1 MAGDRGLV
9 GRIMPGGFM
18 QAMGFR
24 LVEWEEGRAV
34 FEIALGPEHLN
45 LRGVVHGGVLMS
57 LLDAALSWSGLY
69 DPDPARERRCLT
81 LSMSTSFVGQVEGGL
96 LRATG
101 LRRGGGRQIFMA
113 TGEVR
118 DAAGNLVALG
128 EGVFR
133 LRSDSVGEEGEA
145 KRKPGPLAL
154 GERGGKRA

>member
-1 MAGDRGLV
+1 MAGDHPLLGNV
-9 GRIMPGGFM
+9 MPSGFM

-24 LVEWEEGRAV
+24 LVDWAEGRAV

-45 LRGVVHGGVLMS
+45 LRGVVHGGLLTAV
-57 LLDAALSWSGLY
+57 LDAALSWSGLY
-69 DPDPARERRCLT
+69 DPDPARERRCVT
-81 LSMSTSFVGQVEGGL
+81 LSMTTSFVGQVEGGL

-118 DAAGNLVALG
+118 DAAGNLAALG

-133 LRSDSVGEEGEA
+133 LRSGSEGDS
-145 KRKPGPLAL
+145 
-154 GERGGKRA
+154 